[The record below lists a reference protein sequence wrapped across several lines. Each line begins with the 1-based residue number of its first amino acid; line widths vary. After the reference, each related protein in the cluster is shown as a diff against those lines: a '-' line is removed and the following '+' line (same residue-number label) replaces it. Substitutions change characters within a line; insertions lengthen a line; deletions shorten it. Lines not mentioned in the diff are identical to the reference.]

1 VQLSKK
7 TRFAPLHG
15 PEKTKKNLTREGQV
29 RTKKRSGKVPQKH
42 DTRVFFK
49 WTKWIL

>member
-1 VQLSKK
+1 VQFSKK

-15 PEKTKKNLTREGQV
+15 PEKSKKNLTRDGQV
-29 RTKKRSGKVPQKH
+29 WTKNRSRKMPQKH